1 MKFLVKIDKE
11 SIIFRMNIAVLA
23 IAYREIFQ

>member
-11 SIIFRMNIAVLA
+11 SIIFWMNIAVLA